1 MNSQYSKNIHIQLQ
15 AKQQS
20 YNKAYFA
27 SKNELLSWAS
37 KLLDLEL
44 TTLEEMGTGAV
55 FCQLLDACHPGTVK
69 LNKVNW
75 KANSETDYISNFK
88 IFQQG
93 LLTNDINKPIDIN
106 RLSKGKQYDLNE
118 LLQWIYGYYLNSKD
132 DLRDTYNAKK
142 KRGGQNFI
150 FNNKKNEIKKKYRK
164 KQIRSNSK
172 DIDTMTQIS
181 SASNNL
187 SISNTSSNYNENNY
201 RNNYNNF
208 NVSNLRRNLRNNN
221 YQNIINTNKNKN
233 IYEDT
238 RYRNKSK
245 QEKNNKF
252 YQYEERIL
260 NNNNIFTQNKSN
272 RNVPYNN
279 NINTYNN
286 NIYNTM
292 NRYPS
297 NDVINNIN
305 NNILSSSSKRNFK
318 NIFEKTP
325 SDYPNYNYE
334 EEENELEND
343 NELDMTDFIGLN
355 EEEMKDLIRQ
365 EKKDGNKIRDLKNII
380 RKLRT
385 NIISKEKEMM
395 NLKNA
400 ISEEY
405 KLKNFYLNKLKDIE
419 YLYFN
424 PVIQNTNENKN
435 TILRQLLCSNQD
447 STIIL
452 DENNYAYLK
461 NNDLN
466 NNKSIIN
473 NNNKSIMLSSKKSKS
488 NKKIEQI
495 NDLDNDIIMKN
506 KISNNINKG
515 KYETNMAESIYMNN
529 NNNNNINN
537 SINNDNKSKKLNFS
551 SRKNYNPNYIDN
563 LFDSFNDISKIET
576 NNNNNNNYYIE
587 QKQNIIPIKLNQNES
602 KMTQMSSYQNY
613 NLSKSTYNINNNL
626 KSINDENQNM
636 NTYINYQ
643 KDNGLS
649 KDYINGKK
657 YLAYSE
663 KRKEKADNEQ
673 IRVIANKT
681 EFKSNFNND
690 ISSMLLNDSLHIPN
704 I

>member
-272 RNVPYNN
+272 RNVPNN

-355 EEEMKDLIRQ
+355 EEEMKELIRQ

-495 NDLDNDIIMKN
+495 NDLDNDIIMEN
-506 KISNNINKG
+506 KISNNINEG

-529 NNNNNINN
+529 NDINNN
-537 SINNDNKSKKLNFS
+537 INNDNKSKKLNFS

-576 NNNNNNNYYIE
+576 NNNNNNNNYYIE

-626 KSINDENQNM
+626 KAINDENQNM

-643 KDNGLS
+643 KDNGLA

-663 KRKEKADNEQ
+663 KKKEKADNEQ

>member
-1 MNSQYSKNIHIQLQ
+1 MYSQNSKNIHIKLQ

-44 TTLEEMGTGAV
+44 STLEEMSTGAI

-132 DLRDTYNAKK
+132 DLRDIYNAKK
-142 KRGGQNFI
+142 KRGGQSFI
-150 FNNKKNEIKKKYRK
+150 FNNKKKDIKKKYRK
-164 KQIRSNSK
+164 KQIRSYSK
-172 DIDTMTQIS
+172 DIDTMTQVS
-181 SASNNL
+181 NASNNL
-187 SISNTSSNYNENNY
+187 TISNTSSNYDDNNY

-208 NVSNLRRNLRNNN
+208 NVSNLRQNLRKNN
-221 YQNIINTNKNKN
+221 YQYKVNNNKSKN
-233 IYEDT
+233 RYEDT

-260 NNNNIFTQNKSN
+260 NNNNI
-272 RNVPYNN
+272 N
-279 NINTYNN
+279 NINTCNN
-286 NIYNTM
+286 NDIYSTM
-292 NRYPS
+292 NRHPS

-305 NNILSSSSKRNFK
+305 NNILTSSSKRNFK

-334 EEENELEND
+334 EDEINNELEND

-355 EEEMKDLIRQ
+355 EEEMKNLIRQ

-424 PVIQNTNENKN
+424 PLIQNTNENKN

-452 DENNYAYLK
+452 DENNYAYLR
-461 NNDLN
+461 NNDI

-495 NDLDNDIIMKN
+495 NDLDNDIIMEN
-506 KISNNINKG
+506 KISNNINEVR
-515 KYETNMAESIYMNN
+515 YETNLANSIYMNN
-529 NNNNNINN
+529 NNK
-537 SINNDNKSKKLNFS
+537 INNDNKGNKLNCS
-551 SRKNYNPNYIDN
+551 SRKNYNANYMDN

-576 NNNNNNNYYIE
+576 NNNNNNYYIE
-587 QKQNIIPIKLNQNES
+587 QQQKLIPIKLNQNES
-602 KMTQMSSYQNY
+602 KMTQMTSFQNY
-613 NLSKSTYNINNNL
+613 NLSKSTNNINNNL
-626 KSINDENQNM
+626 KTVNDENQNM

-649 KDYINGKK
+649 NNYFNGKK

-663 KRKEKADNEQ
+663 KRKENVDNEQ
-673 IRVIANKT
+673 RRRIENKT
-681 EFKSNFNND
+681 EFKNNFNNN

>member
-272 RNVPYNN
+272 RNVPNN

-355 EEEMKDLIRQ
+355 EEEMKELIRQ

-466 NNKSIIN
+466 TNKSIIN

-495 NDLDNDIIMKN
+495 NNLDNDIIMEN
-506 KISNNINKG
+506 KISNNINEG
-515 KYETNMAESIYMNN
+515 RYETNMAESIYMND
-529 NNNNNINN
+529 NINN
-537 SINNDNKSKKLNFS
+537 NINNDNKSKKLNFS

-626 KSINDENQNM
+626 KAINDENQNM

-663 KRKEKADNEQ
+663 KRKEKGDNEQ

>member
-150 FNNKKNEIKKKYRK
+150 FNNKKNEIIKKYRK

-272 RNVPYNN
+272 RKVPNN

-355 EEEMKDLIRQ
+355 EEEMKELIRQ

-395 NLKNA
+395 HLKNA

-495 NDLDNDIIMKN
+495 NDLDNDIIMEN
-506 KISNNINKG
+506 KISNNINEG

-529 NNNNNINN
+529 NDKNNN
-537 SINNDNKSKKLNFS
+537 INNDNKSKKLNFS

-626 KSINDENQNM
+626 KAINDENQNM

>member
-245 QEKNNKF
+245 QEKNNKY

-260 NNNNIFTQNKSN
+260 NNNKIFTQNKSN
-272 RNVPYNN
+272 RNVPNN

-495 NDLDNDIIMKN
+495 NDLDNDIIMEN
-506 KISNNINKG
+506 KISNNINEG

-529 NNNNNINN
+529 NDINNN
-537 SINNDNKSKKLNFS
+537 INNDNKSKKLNFS
-551 SRKNYNPNYIDN
+551 SRKNYNPN
-563 LFDSFNDISKIET
+563 
-576 NNNNNNNYYIE
+576 
-587 QKQNIIPIKLNQNES
+587 
-602 KMTQMSSYQNY
+602 
-613 NLSKSTYNINNNL
+613 
-626 KSINDENQNM
+626 
-636 NTYINYQ
+636 
-643 KDNGLS
+643 
-649 KDYINGKK
+649 
-657 YLAYSE
+657 
-663 KRKEKADNEQ
+663 
-673 IRVIANKT
+673 
-681 EFKSNFNND
+681 
-690 ISSMLLNDSLHIPN
+690 
-704 I
+704 

>member
-37 KLLDLEL
+37 KLLALEL

-132 DLRDTYNAKK
+132 DLRNTYNAKK

-272 RNVPYNN
+272 RNVPNN

-292 NRYPS
+292 NRYPP

-355 EEEMKDLIRQ
+355 EEEMKELIRQ

-495 NDLDNDIIMKN
+495 NDLDNDIIMEN
-506 KISNNINKG
+506 KISNNINEG

-529 NNNNNINN
+529 NDINNN
-537 SINNDNKSKKLNFS
+537 INNDNKSKKLNFS

-576 NNNNNNNYYIE
+576 NNNNNNYYIE

-626 KSINDENQNM
+626 KAINDENQNM

-643 KDNGLS
+643 KDNGLA

>member
-1 MNSQYSKNIHIQLQ
+1 MNSQNSKNIHIQLQ

-37 KLLDLEL
+37 KLLNLEL

-150 FNNKKNEIKKKYRK
+150 FNNKKKEIKKKYRK

-272 RNVPYNN
+272 RNVPNN

-355 EEEMKDLIRQ
+355 EEEMKELIRQ

-447 STIIL
+447 STIII

-495 NDLDNDIIMKN
+495 NDLDNDIIMEN
-506 KISNNINKG
+506 KISNNINEG

-529 NNNNNINN
+529 NDINNN
-537 SINNDNKSKKLNFS
+537 INNDNKSKKLNFS
-551 SRKNYNPNYIDN
+551 SRKNYNQNYIDN

-602 KMTQMSSYQNY
+602 KTTQMSSYQNY

-626 KSINDENQNM
+626 KAINDENQNM

>member
-221 YQNIINTNKNKN
+221 YQNNINTNKNKN

-272 RNVPYNN
+272 RKVPNN

-355 EEEMKDLIRQ
+355 EEEMKELIRQ

-395 NLKNA
+395 HLKNA

-495 NDLDNDIIMKN
+495 NDLDNDIIMEN
-506 KISNNINKG
+506 KISNNINEG

-529 NNNNNINN
+529 NDINNN
-537 SINNDNKSKKLNFS
+537 INNDNKSKKLNFS

-626 KSINDENQNM
+626 KAINDENQNM

>member
-272 RNVPYNN
+272 RKVPNN

-355 EEEMKDLIRQ
+355 EEEMKELIRQ

-495 NDLDNDIIMKN
+495 KRR
-506 KISNNINKG
+506 
-515 KYETNMAESIYMNN
+515 
-529 NNNNNINN
+529 
-537 SINNDNKSKKLNFS
+537 KK
-551 SRKNYNPNYIDN
+551 
-563 LFDSFNDISKIET
+563 
-576 NNNNNNNYYIE
+576 
-587 QKQNIIPIKLNQNES
+587 
-602 KMTQMSSYQNY
+602 
-613 NLSKSTYNINNNL
+613 
-626 KSINDENQNM
+626 
-636 NTYINYQ
+636 
-643 KDNGLS
+643 
-649 KDYINGKK
+649 
-657 YLAYSE
+657 
-663 KRKEKADNEQ
+663 
-673 IRVIANKT
+673 
-681 EFKSNFNND
+681 
-690 ISSMLLNDSLHIPN
+690 
-704 I
+704 

>member
-132 DLRDTYNAKK
+132 DLRNTYNAKK

-272 RNVPYNN
+272 RNVPNN

-355 EEEMKDLIRQ
+355 EEEMKELIRQ

-473 NNNKSIMLSSKKSKS
+473 NNNKSIILSSKKSKS

-495 NDLDNDIIMKN
+495 NDLDNDIIMEN
-506 KISNNINKG
+506 KISNNINEG

-529 NNNNNINN
+529 NDINNN
-537 SINNDNKSKKLNFS
+537 INNDNKSKKLNFS

-626 KSINDENQNM
+626 KAINDENQNM

>member
-1 MNSQYSKNIHIQLQ
+1 MNSQYSENIHIQLQ
-15 AKQQS
+15 ATQQS

-252 YQYEERIL
+252 YQYEKRIL

-272 RNVPYNN
+272 RNVPNN

-495 NDLDNDIIMKN
+495 NDLDNDIIMEN
-506 KISNNINKG
+506 KISNNINEG

-529 NNNNNINN
+529 NDINNN
-537 SINNDNKSKKLNFS
+537 INNDNKSKKLNFS

-576 NNNNNNNYYIE
+576 NNNNNNYYIE

-663 KRKEKADNEQ
+663 KRKEKGDNEQ

>member
-260 NNNNIFTQNKSN
+260 NNNKIFTQNKSN
-272 RNVPYNN
+272 RNVPNN

-355 EEEMKDLIRQ
+355 EEEMKELIRQ

-424 PVIQNTNENKN
+424 PLIQNTNDNKN

-495 NDLDNDIIMKN
+495 NDLDNNIIMEN
-506 KISNNINKG
+506 KISNNINEG

-529 NNNNNINN
+529 NDINNN
-537 SINNDNKSKKLNFS
+537 INNDNKSKKLNFS

-576 NNNNNNNYYIE
+576 NNNNNYYIE

-626 KSINDENQNM
+626 KAINDENQNM

>member
-272 RNVPYNN
+272 RNVPNN

-355 EEEMKDLIRQ
+355 EEEMKELIRQ

-495 NDLDNDIIMKN
+495 NDLDNDIIMEN
-506 KISNNINKG
+506 KISNNINEG

-529 NNNNNINN
+529 NDINNN
-537 SINNDNKSKKLNFS
+537 INNDNKSKKLNFS

-626 KSINDENQNM
+626 KAINDENQNM

>member
-252 YQYEERIL
+252 YQYEKRIL

-272 RNVPYNN
+272 RNVPNN

-355 EEEMKDLIRQ
+355 EEEMKELIRQ

-466 NNKSIIN
+466 TNKSIIN

-495 NDLDNDIIMKN
+495 NNLDNDIIMEN
-506 KISNNINKG
+506 KISNNINEG
-515 KYETNMAESIYMNN
+515 RYETNMAESIYMND
-529 NNNNNINN
+529 NINN
-537 SINNDNKSKKLNFS
+537 NINNDNKSKKLNFS

-576 NNNNNNNYYIE
+576 NNNNNYYIE

-626 KSINDENQNM
+626 KAINDENQNM

-663 KRKEKADNEQ
+663 KRKEKGDNEQ

>member
-272 RNVPYNN
+272 RNVPNN

-495 NDLDNDIIMKN
+495 NDLDNDIIMEN
-506 KISNNINKG
+506 KISNNINEG

-529 NNNNNINN
+529 NDINNN
-537 SINNDNKSKKLNFS
+537 INNDNKSKKLNFS

-626 KSINDENQNM
+626 KAINDENQNM

-643 KDNGLS
+643 KDNGLA

-663 KRKEKADNEQ
+663 KRKEKGDNEQ

>member
-272 RNVPYNN
+272 RNVPNN

-355 EEEMKDLIRQ
+355 EEEMKELIRQ

-495 NDLDNDIIMKN
+495 NNLDNDIIMEN
-506 KISNNINKG
+506 KISNNINEG
-515 KYETNMAESIYMNN
+515 RYETNMAESIYMND
-529 NNNNNINN
+529 NINN
-537 SINNDNKSKKLNFS
+537 NINNDNKSKKLNFS

-626 KSINDENQNM
+626 
-636 NTYINYQ
+636 
-643 KDNGLS
+643 
-649 KDYINGKK
+649 
-657 YLAYSE
+657 
-663 KRKEKADNEQ
+663 
-673 IRVIANKT
+673 
-681 EFKSNFNND
+681 NF
-690 ISSMLLNDSLHIPN
+690 
-704 I
+704 

>member
-132 DLRDTYNAKK
+132 DLRNTYNAKK

-233 IYEDT
+233 KYEDT

-260 NNNNIFTQNKSN
+260 KNNNIFTQNKSN
-272 RNVPYNN
+272 RNVPNN

-355 EEEMKDLIRQ
+355 EEEMKELIRQ

-495 NDLDNDIIMKN
+495 NDLDNDIIMEN
-506 KISNNINKG
+506 KISNNINEG

-529 NNNNNINN
+529 NDINNN
-537 SINNDNKSKKLNFS
+537 INNDNKSKKLNFS

-626 KSINDENQNM
+626 KAINDENQNM

>member
-272 RNVPYNN
+272 RNVPNN

-355 EEEMKDLIRQ
+355 EEEMKELIRQ

-495 NDLDNDIIMKN
+495 NDLDNDIIMEN
-506 KISNNINKG
+506 KISNNINEG

-529 NNNNNINN
+529 NDINNN
-537 SINNDNKSKKLNFS
+537 INNDNKSKKLNFS

-576 NNNNNNNYYIE
+576 NNNNNNNNYYIE

-626 KSINDENQNM
+626 KAINDENQNM

-663 KRKEKADNEQ
+663 KRKEKGDNEQ

>member
-37 KLLDLEL
+37 KLLGLEL

-132 DLRDTYNAKK
+132 DLRNTYNAKK

-272 RNVPYNN
+272 RNVPNN

-355 EEEMKDLIRQ
+355 EEEMKELIRQ

-495 NDLDNDIIMKN
+495 NDLDNDIIMEN
-506 KISNNINKG
+506 KISNNINEG

-529 NNNNNINN
+529 NDINNN
-537 SINNDNKSKKLNFS
+537 INNDNKSKKLNFS

-626 KSINDENQNM
+626 KAINDENQNM

>member
-1 MNSQYSKNIHIQLQ
+1 MNSQYSKNIHIQLK

-132 DLRDTYNAKK
+132 DLRNTYNEKK

-272 RNVPYNN
+272 RNVPNN

-355 EEEMKDLIRQ
+355 EEEMKELIRQ

-495 NDLDNDIIMKN
+495 NDLDNDIIMEN
-506 KISNNINKG
+506 KISNNINEG

-529 NNNNNINN
+529 NDINNN
-537 SINNDNKSKKLNFS
+537 INNDNKSKKLNFS

-626 KSINDENQNM
+626 REINDENQNM

>member
-15 AKQQS
+15 TKQQS

-132 DLRDTYNAKK
+132 DLRNTYNAKK

-272 RNVPYNN
+272 RNVPNN

-473 NNNKSIMLSSKKSKS
+473 NNNKSIILSSKKSKS

-495 NDLDNDIIMKN
+495 NDIDNDIIMEN
-506 KISNNINKG
+506 KISNNINEG
-515 KYETNMAESIYMNN
+515 KYETNMAESIYMND
-529 NNNNNINN
+529 NINN
-537 SINNDNKSKKLNFS
+537 NINNDNKSKKLNFS

-643 KDNGLS
+643 KDNGLA

>member
-1 MNSQYSKNIHIQLQ
+1 MNSKYSKNIHIQLQ

-245 QEKNNKF
+245 QEKNKKF

-272 RNVPYNN
+272 RNVPNN

-495 NDLDNDIIMKN
+495 NDLDNDIIMEN
-506 KISNNINKG
+506 KISNNINEG
-515 KYETNMAESIYMNN
+515 KYETNMAESIYMND
-529 NNNNNINN
+529 NINN
-537 SINNDNKSKKLNFS
+537 NINNDNKSKKLNFS

-602 KMTQMSSYQNY
+602 KITQMSSYQNY

-626 KSINDENQNM
+626 KAINDENQNM

>member
-1 MNSQYSKNIHIQLQ
+1 MNSQNSKNIHIQLQ

-37 KLLDLEL
+37 KLLNLEL

-272 RNVPYNN
+272 RNVPNN

-355 EEEMKDLIRQ
+355 EEEMKELIRQ

-495 NDLDNDIIMKN
+495 NYLDNDIIMEN
-506 KISNNINKG
+506 KISNNINEG

-529 NNNNNINN
+529 NDINNN
-537 SINNDNKSKKLNFS
+537 INNDNKSKKLNFS

-576 NNNNNNNYYIE
+576 NNNNNNYYIE

-626 KSINDENQNM
+626 KAINDENQNM

>member
-260 NNNNIFTQNKSN
+260 NNNKIFTQNKSN
-272 RNVPYNN
+272 RNVPNN

-355 EEEMKDLIRQ
+355 EEEMKELIRQ

-495 NDLDNDIIMKN
+495 NDLDNDIIMEN
-506 KISNNINKG
+506 KISNNINEG
-515 KYETNMAESIYMNN
+515 R
-529 NNNNNINN
+529 
-537 SINNDNKSKKLNFS
+537 NDNKSKKLNFS

-576 NNNNNNNYYIE
+576 NNNNNNYYYIE

-626 KSINDENQNM
+626 KAINDENQNM

>member
-272 RNVPYNN
+272 RNVPNN

-355 EEEMKDLIRQ
+355 EEEMKELIRQ

-495 NDLDNDIIMKN
+495 NDLDNDIIMEN
-506 KISNNINKG
+506 KISNNINEG

-529 NNNNNINN
+529 NDKNNN
-537 SINNDNKSKKLNFS
+537 INNDNKSKKLNFS

-563 LFDSFNDISKIET
+563 LFDSFNDISKKET
-576 NNNNNNNYYIE
+576 NNNNNYYYYIE

-626 KSINDENQNM
+626 KAINDENQNM

>member
-221 YQNIINTNKNKN
+221 YQNNINTNKNKN

-272 RNVPYNN
+272 RNVPNN

-495 NDLDNDIIMKN
+495 NDLDNDIIMEN
-506 KISNNINKG
+506 KISNNINEG

-529 NNNNNINN
+529 NDINNN
-537 SINNDNKSKKLNFS
+537 INNDNKSKKLNFS

-626 KSINDENQNM
+626 KAINDENQNM

-663 KRKEKADNEQ
+663 KRKEKGDNEQ

>member
-1 MNSQYSKNIHIQLQ
+1 MNSQNSKNIHIQLQ

-37 KLLDLEL
+37 KLLNLEL

-150 FNNKKNEIKKKYRK
+150 FNNKKKEIKKKYRK

-272 RNVPYNN
+272 RNVPNN

-355 EEEMKDLIRQ
+355 EEEMKELIRQ

-473 NNNKSIMLSSKKSKS
+473 NNNKSIILSSKKSKS

-495 NDLDNDIIMKN
+495 NDLDNDIIMEN
-506 KISNNINKG
+506 KISNNINDG

-529 NNNNNINN
+529 NDINNN
-537 SINNDNKSKKLNFS
+537 INNDNKSKKLNFS
-551 SRKNYNPNYIDN
+551 SRKNYNQNYIDN

-602 KMTQMSSYQNY
+602 KTTQMSSYQNY

-626 KSINDENQNM
+626 KAINDENQNM

>member
-272 RNVPYNN
+272 RNVPNN

-355 EEEMKDLIRQ
+355 EEEMKELIRQ

-466 NNKSIIN
+466 TNKSIIN

-495 NDLDNDIIMKN
+495 NDLDKDIIMEN
-506 KISNNINKG
+506 KISNNINEG

-529 NNNNNINN
+529 NDINNN
-537 SINNDNKSKKLNFS
+537 INNDNKSKKLNFS

-576 NNNNNNNYYIE
+576 NNNNNNYYIE

-626 KSINDENQNM
+626 KAINDENQNM

>member
-272 RNVPYNN
+272 RNVPNN

-495 NDLDNDIIMKN
+495 NNLDNDIIMEN
-506 KISNNINKG
+506 KISNNINEG
-515 KYETNMAESIYMNN
+515 R
-529 NNNNNINN
+529 
-537 SINNDNKSKKLNFS
+537 NDNKSKKLNFS

-576 NNNNNNNYYIE
+576 NNNNNYYIE

>member
-132 DLRDTYNAKK
+132 DLRNTYNAKK

-187 SISNTSSNYNENNY
+187 SISNSSSNYNENNY

-272 RNVPYNN
+272 RNVHNN

-355 EEEMKDLIRQ
+355 EEEMKELIRQ

-495 NDLDNDIIMKN
+495 NNLDNDIIMEN
-506 KISNNINKG
+506 KISNNINEG

-529 NNNNNINN
+529 NDINNN
-537 SINNDNKSKKLNFS
+537 INNDNKSKKLNFS

-663 KRKEKADNEQ
+663 KRKEKGDNEQ

>member
-1 MNSQYSKNIHIQLQ
+1 MNSKNSRYIQIQLQ
-15 AKQQS
+15 NKQTS

-27 SKNELLSWAS
+27 SKNELLTWAS

-44 TTLEEMGTGAV
+44 STLEEMGTGAI

-93 LLTNDINKPIDIN
+93 LIANDINKPIDIN

-132 DLRDTYNAKK
+132 DLREIYNAKK

-150 FNNKKNEIKKKYRK
+150 FNNKKNDLKKKYRK
-164 KQIRSNSK
+164 KQIIRNNSK
-172 DIDTMTQIS
+172 DNDNLTQIS
-181 SASNNL
+181 TASCNL
-187 SISNTSSNYNENNY
+187 SNTSSNYNDNNY

-208 NVSNLRRNLRNNN
+208 NVSNLRQNLRNNN
-221 YQNIINTNKNKN
+221 YHYDVNNKSKN
-233 IYEDT
+233 RYEDT

-245 QEKNNKF
+245 QETKNKKY

-260 NNNNIFTQNKSN
+260 NNNNNNVFTQNKLS
-272 RNVPYNN
+272 RNIND

-292 NRYPS
+292 NRCPS
-297 NDVINNIN
+297 NDILN

-318 NIFEKTP
+318 NIFEKIP
-325 SDYPNYNYE
+325 SDYPNYNYQE
-334 EEENELEND
+334 DELNNELEND
-343 NELDMTDFIGLN
+343 LENELDMTDFIGLN
-355 EEEMKDLIRQ
+355 EEEMKNLIKQ
-365 EKKDGNKIRDLKNII
+365 EKKDGNKIKDLKNII

-385 NIISKEKEMM
+385 NIISKEKELT

-424 PVIQNTNENKN
+424 PIIKNTNENKN

-447 STIIL
+447 TTIIL
-452 DENNYAYLK
+452 DEYNYAYLRNAI
-461 NNDLN
+461 NNE
-466 NNKSIIN
+466 SVI
-473 NNNKSIMLSSKKSKS
+473 NNNKSIMLSNKKSKT
-488 NKKIEQI
+488 NKKIEHINQI
-495 NDLDNDIIMKN
+495 DNDIIMEN
-506 KISNNINKG
+506 KILNNIN
-515 KYETNMAESIYMNN
+515 ERRNEANMVDSMYMNN
-529 NNNNNINN
+529 NTKN
-537 SINNDNKSKKLNFS
+537 NNDNKSNKLNYS
-551 SRKNYNPNYIDN
+551 SRKNYNDKYIDD
-563 LFDSFNDISKIET
+563 LFDSFNDISKIE
-576 NNNNNNNYYIE
+576 NNNNNNYYNA
-587 QKQNIIPIKLNQNES
+587 QKKKIIPIKLIQNES
-602 KMTQMSSYQNY
+602 KLTQMSSYQNY
-613 NLSKSTYNINNNL
+613 NLSNSTYNINNNI
-626 KSINDENQNM
+626 KMINDTKQNENTN
-636 NTYINYQ
+636 INYQ
-643 KDNGLS
+643 KDNG
-649 KDYINGKK
+649 KTNYYNNEKK

-663 KRKEKADNEQ
+663 KKKENVNNEQ
-673 IRVIANKT
+673 KSRISNKT
-681 EFKSNFNND
+681 EFKNNNLYSD
-690 ISSMLLNDSLHIPN
+690 ISSILLNDSLHIPN

>member
-132 DLRDTYNAKK
+132 DLRNTYNAKK

-272 RNVPYNN
+272 RNVPNN

-355 EEEMKDLIRQ
+355 EEEMKELIRQ

-466 NNKSIIN
+466 TNKSIIN

-495 NDLDNDIIMKN
+495 NDLDNDIIMEN
-506 KISNNINKG
+506 KISNNINEG

-529 NNNNNINN
+529 NDINNN
-537 SINNDNKSKKLNFS
+537 INNDNKSKKLNFS
-551 SRKNYNPNYIDN
+551 SRKNYNQNYIDN

-626 KSINDENQNM
+626 KAINDENQNM

>member
-272 RNVPYNN
+272 RNVPNN

-355 EEEMKDLIRQ
+355 EEEMKELIRQ

-495 NDLDNDIIMKN
+495 NNLDNDIIMEN
-506 KISNNINKG
+506 KISNNINEG

-529 NNNNNINN
+529 NDINNN
-537 SINNDNKSKKLNFS
+537 INNDNKSKKLNFS

-626 KSINDENQNM
+626 KAINDENQNM

>member
-1 MNSQYSKNIHIQLQ
+1 MNSKNSRYIQIQLQ
-15 AKQQS
+15 NKQTS

-27 SKNELLSWAS
+27 SKNELLTWAS

-44 TTLEEMGTGAV
+44 STLEEMGTGAI

-93 LLTNDINKPIDIN
+93 LIANDINKPIDIN

-132 DLRDTYNAKK
+132 DLREIYNAKK

-150 FNNKKNEIKKKYRK
+150 FNNKKNDLKKKYRK
-164 KQIRSNSK
+164 KQIIRNNSK
-172 DIDTMTQIS
+172 DNDNLTQIS
-181 SASNNL
+181 TASCNL
-187 SISNTSSNYNENNY
+187 SNTSSNYNDNNY

-208 NVSNLRRNLRNNN
+208 NVSNLRQNLRNNN
-221 YQNIINTNKNKN
+221 YHYDVNNKSKN
-233 IYEDT
+233 RYEDT

-245 QEKNNKF
+245 QETKNKKY

-260 NNNNIFTQNKSN
+260 NNNNNNIFTQNKLS
-272 RNVPYNN
+272 RNIND

-292 NRYPS
+292 NRCPS
-297 NDVINNIN
+297 NDILN

-318 NIFEKTP
+318 NIFEKIP
-325 SDYPNYNYE
+325 SDYPNYNYQE
-334 EEENELEND
+334 DELNNELEND
-343 NELDMTDFIGLN
+343 LENELDMTDFIGLN
-355 EEEMKDLIRQ
+355 EEEMKNLIKQ
-365 EKKDGNKIRDLKNII
+365 EKKDGNKIKDLKNII

-385 NIISKEKEMM
+385 NIISKEKELT

-424 PVIQNTNENKN
+424 PIIKNTNENKN

-447 STIIL
+447 TTIIL
-452 DENNYAYLK
+452 DEYNYAYLRNAI
-461 NNDLN
+461 NNE
-466 NNKSIIN
+466 SVI
-473 NNNKSIMLSSKKSKS
+473 NNNKSIMLSNKKSKS
-488 NKKIEQI
+488 NKKIEHINQI
-495 NDLDNDIIMKN
+495 DNDIIMEN
-506 KISNNINKG
+506 KILNNIN
-515 KYETNMAESIYMNN
+515 ERRNEANMVDSMYMNN
-529 NNNNNINN
+529 NTKN
-537 SINNDNKSKKLNFS
+537 NNDNKSNKLNYS
-551 SRKNYNPNYIDN
+551 SRKNYNDKYIDD
-563 LFDSFNDISKIET
+563 LFDSFNDISKIE
-576 NNNNNNNYYIE
+576 NNNNNNYYNAQ
-587 QKQNIIPIKLNQNES
+587 QKKIIPIKLIQNES
-602 KMTQMSSYQNY
+602 KLTQMSSYQNY
-613 NLSKSTYNINNNL
+613 NLSNSTYNINNNI
-626 KSINDENQNM
+626 KMINDTKQNENTN
-636 NTYINYQ
+636 INYQ
-643 KDNGLS
+643 KDNG
-649 KDYINGKK
+649 KTNYYNNEKK

-663 KRKEKADNEQ
+663 KKKENVNNEQ
-673 IRVIANKT
+673 KSRISNKT
-681 EFKSNFNND
+681 EFKNNNLYSD
-690 ISSMLLNDSLHIPN
+690 ISSILLNDSLHIPN

>member
-272 RNVPYNN
+272 RNVSNN

-495 NDLDNDIIMKN
+495 NDLDNDIIMEN
-506 KISNNINKG
+506 KISNNINEG

-529 NNNNNINN
+529 NDINNN
-537 SINNDNKSKKLNFS
+537 INNDNKSKKLNFS

-576 NNNNNNNYYIE
+576 NNNNNYYIE

-626 KSINDENQNM
+626 KAINDENQNM

>member
-150 FNNKKNEIKKKYRK
+150 FNNKKKEIKKKYRK

-272 RNVPYNN
+272 RNVPNN

-355 EEEMKDLIRQ
+355 EEEMKELIRQ

-495 NDLDNDIIMKN
+495 NDLDNDIIMEN
-506 KISNNINKG
+506 KISNNINEG

-529 NNNNNINN
+529 NDINNN
-537 SINNDNKSKKLNFS
+537 INNDNKSKKLNFS

-626 KSINDENQNM
+626 KAINDENQNM